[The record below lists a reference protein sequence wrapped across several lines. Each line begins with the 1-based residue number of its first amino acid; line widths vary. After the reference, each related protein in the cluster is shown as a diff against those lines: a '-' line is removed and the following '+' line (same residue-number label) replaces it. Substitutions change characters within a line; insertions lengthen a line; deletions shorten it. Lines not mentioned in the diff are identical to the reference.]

1 MIRNIV
7 PSILETL
14 GGAAKATTK
23 QAGKQVKKTG
33 DDIAI
38 ELGLKPLAPIGAD
51 TTQPLAAHT
60 DQQVDRLKE
69 ITNRR
74 IASKYQSIQQEIA
87 HLQRKRVNELP
98 AYITGSAQ
106 FDKDK
111 AVQQMEVANK
121 PSATLSIERP
131 KEDKAKLPPIAVR
144 REQSKAERHR
154 GSSG

>member
-7 PSILETL
+7 ASTLETL
-14 GGAAKATTK
+14 SGTFKAGAK
-23 QAGKQVKKTG
+23 QAGQQVKKTG
-33 DDIAI
+33 DDVAK

-60 DQQVDRLKE
+60 DQQVDRLKD

-87 HLQRKRVNELP
+87 QLQKKRVNELP
-98 AYITGSAQ
+98 SYITGSAQ
-106 FDKDK
+106 FDEDK
-111 AVQQMEVANK
+111 AVKQMEVANQ
-121 PSATLSIERP
+121 PTATLSQEKP
-131 KEDKAKLPPIAVR
+131 KEKQPLPPIAVR